1 MSAVDI
7 IDVREVCISGCN
19 NPTARLRIDIIK
31 SMTIIKMYKKHK
43 NMEIK
48 GFYDIIYILP
58 WQLQSILASHIGRMK
73 KME

>member
-1 MSAVDI
+1 
-7 IDVREVCISGCN
+7 
-19 NPTARLRIDIIK
+19 
-31 SMTIIKMYKKHK
+31 MTINKMYKKHKKHK